1 MKKFYTEKPNKI
13 EWMLL
18 GVVYFLFFT
27 TTYYDDNLSI
37 FRNHFDT
44 CERFLTGQSLD
55 ILGRISL
62 PYGVLHQWVC
72 SLWVMPINILHH
84 LIGVSS
90 EGIFAVLWYKTIIL
104 IFLVLCIKEMCCV
117 AETLGIKMESVRWMV
132 ILFASSILVVLPV
145 AHVAQ
150 TDALYLFFMLKG
162 FHALIKEDT
171 GKFLLWFGASISFKM
186 ISVFAFIP
194 LVLLEEKRILYVFR
208 NVILGCCIIPGQQ
221 LWYRVVGVLNG
232 LVFGRN
238 EGATKNVSDSVVTAI
253 ESVGVQEEVLG
264 NFYTKIAKYTLHFE
278 FPILVK
284 GYSASLFIFLFALV
298 CIWCYI
304 QKKDNIEKWKDK
316 CLYAVVISLGVFF
329 ITASPGP
336 YWIVIWYPF
345 LFLLIYTR
353 TEILRMN
360 LLFEKTYTLFLFVTN
375 VITTYWVYGGASTF
389 DHLFLEKWGIV
400 PNHQGVDLPNIAG
413 YMHKLG
419 VMSFMPI
426 IIAICLAGFIGIVWV
441 NYPKVKYNEDL
452 TDEYVLKLQHGFTIT
467 NIAVLIMWYLMNVI
481 LLSRY

>member
-1 MKKFYTEKPNKI
+1 MKRFCTEKPNKI
-13 EWMLL
+13 EWILL
-18 GVVYFLFFT
+18 GAVYFLFFT
-27 TTYYDDNLSI
+27 TTFYNDNLSI
-37 FRNHFDT
+37 FRNHFDI
-44 CERFLTGQSLD
+44 CEQFLARQSLD

-62 PYGVLHQWVC
+62 PYGVFHQWIC

-84 LIGVSS
+84 LFGVASD
-90 EGIFAVLWYKTIIL
+90 GIFAILWYKTIIL
-104 IFLVLCIKEMCCV
+104 IFFVLCIREMRHI
-117 AETLGIKMESVRWMV
+117 AETLEIKTESARWME

-162 FHALIKEDT
+162 FHALLKNDT
-171 GKFLLWFGASISFKM
+171 GKFLLWFAVSVSFKM

-194 LVLLEEKRILYVFR
+194 LILLEEKRILYVFR
-208 NVILGCCIIPGQQ
+208 NVVLGCCIIPGQQ

-232 LVFGRN
+232 LIFRGS
-238 EGATKNVSDSVVTAI
+238 ESTTKDVTDSVTSAI
-253 ESVGVQEEVLG
+253 ETVGAQEEVMSS
-264 NFYTKIAKYTLHFE
+264 FYTKIAKYTLHFE

-284 GYSASLFIFLFALV
+284 GYTASLFIFLFALV
-298 CIWCYI
+298 CIWCYV
-304 QKKDNIEKWKDK
+304 QKKESAKEWKNK
-316 CLYAVVISLGVFF
+316 CLYGAVISMGVFF

-360 LLFEKTYTLFLFVTN
+360 LLLEKTFTLFLFITN

-400 PNHQGVDLPNIAG
+400 PNHQEVDLPNIAG
-413 YMHKLG
+413 YMYKLG
-419 VMSFMPI
+419 ARAFIPI
-426 IIAICLAGFIGIVWV
+426 VTAICLAGFVGIVWV

-452 TDEYVLKLQHGFTIT
+452 TDEYVLRLEHGFTIT
-467 NIAVLIMWYLMNVI
+467 NIVLLIVWYVINVV